1 MKNKL
6 FNSLDE
12 ACNMAVGYLVTVNMQ
27 HLYELQSNAGLANL
41 FRSAP
46 DMNVCVDG
54 RGAELVIRKTVGRR
68 IPIVVGNELTR
79 ALLDRNPD
87 ESFLIIGSQRKY
99 IDQLRQLYPKARFDH
114 DDGMFD
120 IANQQDARRLAGR
133 FADHDLGT
141 YRAVFIALGVPK
153 QEMLASEL
161 CAMHGSARLYCIGG
175 SFEMITGGLKRAP
188 RIIQAAGLEA
198 IWRLLLQPS
207 KGRFDRTLK
216 TYYYFLRFYF
226 DPKTTELPLALR
238 TAG

>member
-1 MKNKL
+1 MT
-6 FNSLDE
+6 
-12 ACNMAVGYLVTVNMQ
+12 AGYLVTVNMQ

-41 FRSAP
+41 FRTAP

-54 RGAELVIRKTVGRR
+54 RGAELVIRKALGRR
-68 IPIVVGNELTR
+68 IPIVVGNELTK
-79 ALLDRNPD
+79 ALLDRNPAA
-87 ESFLIIGSQRKY
+87 SFLIIGSQRKY
-99 IDQLRQLYPKARFDH
+99 IDQLRKLYPQARFDH
-114 DDGMFD
+114 DDGIFD
-120 IANQQDARRLAGR
+120 IASQQDARRLAGR
-133 FADHDLGT
+133 FADHDLGA

-161 CAMHGSARLYCIGG
+161 CALHADASLYCIGG

-188 RIIQAAGLEA
+188 GVIQAAGLEA

-207 KGRFDRTLK
+207 KGRFSRAFK
-216 TYYYFLRFYF
+216 SYYYFLRFYL